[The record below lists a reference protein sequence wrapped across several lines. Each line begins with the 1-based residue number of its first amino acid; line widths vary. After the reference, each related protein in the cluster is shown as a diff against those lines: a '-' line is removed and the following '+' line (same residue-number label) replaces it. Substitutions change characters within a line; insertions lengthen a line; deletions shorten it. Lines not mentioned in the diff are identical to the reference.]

1 MTSDRQLTYYDYWL
15 TKEVLQADHAI
26 NIISNYFTF
35 GRLFDSCDDYDHV
48 RNSFRNELVHKMA
61 HEDAKKIF
69 SKRTVEATGYGKGGD
84 WVEGKLNT
92 YESDVIPKKYIE
104 WLHDK
109 KYQIPYEF
117 KQFIGLEE
125 DDKALNEKEQQRIDK
140 AICQGIAK
148 TLWGIYPD
156 MTQEEMVYRKEIQ
169 RYGNGKL
176 YSADTTLRRW
186 LREVDIREVKTGPK
200 KALT

>member
-1 MTSDRQLTYYDYWL
+1 MVYESVARDFVCKIKGVMMTSDRQLTYYDYWL

-69 SKRTVEATGYGKGGD
+69 AKRTVEATGYGKGGD

-92 YESDVIPKKYIE
+92 YESDVMTV
-104 WLHDK
+104 
-109 KYQIPYEF
+109 
-117 KQFIGLEE
+117 
-125 DDKALNEKEQQRIDK
+125 LN
-140 AICQGIAK
+140 
-148 TLWGIYPD
+148 
-156 MTQEEMVYRKEIQ
+156 
-169 RYGNGKL
+169 
-176 YSADTTLRRW
+176 YSNRCYYN
-186 LREVDIREVKTGPK
+186 
-200 KALT
+200 